1 MFSISPNER
10 YLFAYF
16 PSISGLTPSVAC
28 IWEGLRLQ
36 LNWNVGQGDGI
47 VGCWWLGHEREVS
60 RCLRLFNIYKLRIDS
75 GVSLPRGK
83 PYDSRHSVQ
92 ILAGGLR

>member
-16 PSISGLTPSVAC
+16 PSVSGLTPGIAC

-36 LNWNVGQGDGI
+36 LNWNVGPGDGT

-60 RCLRLFNIYKLRIDS
+60 RRPRLSGIYKRKYNS
-75 GVSLPRGK
+75 GQLLPRERPPGF
-83 PYDSRHSVQ
+83 PH
-92 ILAGGLR
+92 